1 MNARALVAATV
12 LAAVVALACGRP
24 AYAVPI
30 FAERYGFSCTQ
41 CHTAVPDLN
50 AFGNAFRKAGF
61 RLPKVEQH
69 RDFPFALRFQDTW
82 TKDLLPSQSRRF
94 NNLLVLMSSANFG
107 RDGEYSYFA
116 RYLFGSQ
123 GAAGSLYF
131 AFGQHVDDRGHTVKL
146 GLYDLG
152 TIVQATQRNDTIT
165 PPIAYT
171 ESVGH
176 SSANFTTPRLGVM
189 FGDLNQKED
198 VELSV
203 SFDEYHGAAYGAP
216 APPSDLAQSFAKPE
230 VFGTATFQV
239 DPGLKIG
246 ALGMLGD
253 RNFVSRSTGATFQDG
268 YGREG
273 VQAEWASDRWD
284 LVGQQL
290 WGRDAN
296 PDGFGSATGFSGGFL
311 DLKYR
316 PTRHSYLAVRYD
328 AAANPYSSRQ
338 WDFYGVAAPT
348 ADSRVVLELV
358 KFIDRPGAISVES
371 AQLLFAVPWAKR

>member
-1 MNARALVAATV
+1 MNARAFLFACVAA
-12 LAAVVALACGRP
+12 AVALSACRLP
-24 AYAVPI
+24 ASAVPI
-30 FAERYGFSCTQ
+30 FAERYGFSCMQ

-61 RLPKVEQH
+61 RLPKVKTNH
-69 RDFPFALRFQDTW
+69 DFPFALRFQNTW

-94 NNLLVLMSSANFG
+94 NNLLVLISTANFG
-107 RDGEYSYFA
+107 HDDEYSYFT

-131 AFGQHVDDRGHTVKL
+131 AFAQHVDDSGHTVRL

-165 PPIAYT
+165 APIAYT

-176 SSANFTTPRLGVM
+176 SAANFTTPRLGAM
-189 FGDLNQKED
+189 FGELNQHED
-198 VELSV
+198 IELSI

-230 VFGTATFQV
+230 LFGTATFQLN
-239 DPGLKIG
+239 PALKLG
-246 ALGMLGD
+246 ALGLLGD
-253 RNFVSRSTGATFQDG
+253 RSFTSRSTGTTFQDG

-273 VQAEWASDRWD
+273 VQGEWSSDRWD
-284 LVGQQL
+284 LTGQQV
-290 WGRDAN
+290 WGRDSN
-296 PDGFGSATGFSGGFL
+296 PDGFGSVTGFSGGFL

-328 AAANPYSSRQ
+328 AAANPFVARQ
-338 WDFYGVAAPT
+338 WDFYGATAPT
-348 ADSRVVLELV
+348 EHSRVVLELV
-358 KFIDRPGAISVES
+358 RFIDRPGAISVES
-371 AQLLFAVPWAKR
+371 AQLLFAVPFVKR